1 MNILV
6 FGAGY
11 VGLSNA
17 VMLASK
23 NEVTVVDI
31 DEDKISDLK
40 AEKSPIKDS
49 LLTKHIKNNELK
61 LSFKSK
67 LNENLK
73 KIQVVIIATPT
84 DFNDD
89 KKSFDT
95 KSIEKVLRELKKR
108 NYKNLVAI
116 RSTIPIG
123 FTEKINKKYNFDIA
137 YFPEFLREGSALKDN
152 LYPSRII
159 CGSKSPTAKKFLRIL
174 ENSALKKNV
183 SSLIVSPS
191 EAESIKLFSNTYLAM
206 RIAFFNE
213 VDSLALSK
221 NLDSKNII
229 DGISLDPR
237 VGNYYNN
244 PSFGYGGY
252 CLPKDT
258 KQLRKN
264 FDNIPQKIIQATIQS
279 NKARKNFIIKEISKK
294 KESKIGIY
302 RLSMKSGSDN
312 FRESAVLDIINVLKN
327 KKDLMIFEPMLK
339 EKKFMG
345 IKVENN
351 INTFFKWSEIIVAN
365 RLNKEIEKKNK
376 VIFTRDIYKE
386 N

>member
-17 VMLASK
+17 VLLASK

-31 DEDKISDLK
+31 DEDKISNLK
-40 AEKSPIKDS
+40 AGKCPIKDS
-49 LLTKHIKNNELK
+49 LLTKHIKNKELK

-174 ENSALKKNV
+174 ENSAIKKNV

-237 VGNYYNN
+237 IGNYYNN

-264 FDNIPQKIIQATIQS
+264 FDSIPQKIIQATIQS
-279 NKARKNFIIKEISKK
+279 NKVRKNFIIKEISKK

-351 INTFFKWSEIIVAN
+351 INTFFKWSEIIIAN

-376 VIFTRDIYKE
+376 IIFTRDIFKV

>member
-1 MNILV
+1 M
-6 FGAGY
+6 
-11 VGLSNA
+11 
-17 VMLASK
+17 
-23 NEVTVVDI
+23 
-31 DEDKISDLK
+31 
-40 AEKSPIKDS
+40 
-49 LLTKHIKNNELK
+49 
-61 LSFKSK
+61 
-67 LNENLK
+67 
-73 KIQVVIIATPT
+73 
-84 DFNDD
+84 
-89 KKSFDT
+89 
-95 KSIEKVLRELKKR
+95 RELKKGII
-108 NYKNLVAI
+108 KNLVVI

-159 CGSKSPTAKKFLRIL
+159 CGSKSPTAKNFRIL

-237 VGNYYNN
+237 IGNYYNN

-264 FDNIPQKIIQATIQS
+264 FDSIPQKIIQATIQS
-279 NKARKNFIIKEISKK
+279 NKVRKNFIIK
-294 KESKIGIY
+294 G
-302 RLSMKSGSDN
+302 N
-312 FRESAVLDIINVLKN
+312 F
-327 KKDLMIFEPMLK
+327 
-339 EKKFMG
+339 
-345 IKVENN
+345 
-351 INTFFKWSEIIVAN
+351 
-365 RLNKEIEKKNK
+365 
-376 VIFTRDIYKE
+376 
-386 N
+386 